1 MTYGGSLKQELELA
15 KLRKTS
21 GVLINLVYLG
31 NGSIY
36 TNGFYVDIP
45 ATLVSRMSTREQ
57 AIRWEGLKLSL
68 VILY

>member
-45 ATLVSRMSTREQ
+45 ATLVSRMSTR